1 MPREKSLKTLD
12 SKIAKAISDLN
23 TTKERYSTLCK
34 ELNKMRREREKI
46 EAKTIYA
53 AFKKSRKT
61 YKELLTFLSR

>member
-12 SKIAKAISDLN
+12 SKIEKALTDLN
-23 TTKERYSTLCK
+23 TTKEKYSSFCK
-34 ELNKMRREREKI
+34 EIHKLRREREKI
-46 EAKTIYA
+46 EAKTIYS